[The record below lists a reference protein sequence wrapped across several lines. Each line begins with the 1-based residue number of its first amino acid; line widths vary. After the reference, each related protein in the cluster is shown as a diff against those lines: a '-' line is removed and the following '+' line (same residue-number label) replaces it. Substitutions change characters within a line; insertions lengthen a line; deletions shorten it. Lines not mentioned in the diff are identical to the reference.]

1 MHHFMVLRDSYG
13 FKRILI
19 IFATSFCRINHLATD
34 MPGFCLVLLSL
45 RLLQINSVVSVLIL
59 LRLKILVFASTWLI
73 GLTCGLGP
81 FSFERNSFNFA
92 ADCWH

>member
-1 MHHFMVLRDSYG
+1 MFRDHIERLVKLFLCWDNFGSLRALNWLVGVTHVHHFMVLRDSYG

-19 IFATSFCRINHLATD
+19 IFATSFCRVNHLATD

-59 LRLKILVFASTWLI
+59 L
-73 GLTCGLGP
+73 
-81 FSFERNSFNFA
+81 
-92 ADCWH
+92 